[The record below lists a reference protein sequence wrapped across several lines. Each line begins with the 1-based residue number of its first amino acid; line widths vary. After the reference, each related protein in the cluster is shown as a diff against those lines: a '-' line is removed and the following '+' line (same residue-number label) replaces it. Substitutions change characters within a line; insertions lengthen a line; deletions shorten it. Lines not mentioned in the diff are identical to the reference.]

1 MDLRR
6 FWHQF
11 VAESTELLARM
22 RSVEGETLSAV
33 ELHILRVQLR
43 LLDTQAQQMQQ
54 RLDFQSLAS
63 PSNRH
68 EIKVLFIDPNDN
80 DRHGWATQ
88 LAKLSPTF
96 VVREAK
102 DGESGLQ
109 LYKSEH
115 IDCIVLELDLPDE
128 SGLSLLLS
136 LIPRQRR
143 PHIAVVI
150 LTHLNME
157 SLFPLAISS
166 GAFCCLGKNRITV
179 HHLEQTIRKAV
190 ASVAADKHRAIP

>member
-1 MDLRR
+1 M

-22 RSVEGETLSAV
+22 RSSEGGTLSAV

-43 LLDTQAQQMQQ
+43 LLDNHAQQMQQ
-54 RLDFQSLAS
+54 RLDFQSLAQS
-63 PSNRH
+63 PALQ
-68 EIKVLFIDPNDN
+68 EIKVLLIDPNDQ
-80 DRHGWATQ
+80 DRHYWTTQ
-88 LAKLSPTF
+88 LAKLSRTF

-109 LYKSEH
+109 LCKSEP
-115 IDCIVLELDLPDE
+115 IDCVVLELDLPDK

-143 PHIAVVI
+143 PRIAVVV

-179 HHLEQTIRKAV
+179 HDLEKTIRKAV
-190 ASVAADKHRAIP
+190 ASVAATTTGPIQGIS